1 MSRLVFCFCLIIASA
16 TLGKTQNVRIKE
28 DPLIAQMMSK
38 FVEANKAQQTIEGWR
53 IEILATTNRQ
63 EMESAMQTFKYRYP
77 ELSVD
82 WFHDSPYFKLRVGA
96 FATKIEATRMLHILK
111 KDYPGAYRILDN
123 KMKPEELLN

>member
-1 MSRLVFCFCLIIASA
+1 MSRLAFCLCLIITTA
-16 TLGKTQNVRIKE
+16 TITTAQSIQIKE
-28 DPLIAQMMSK
+28 DPLITQMMSK
-38 FVEANKAQQTIEGWR
+38 FIESNKAQPTVEGWR

-63 EMESAMQTFKYRYP
+63 EMESAMQTFRYRYP
-77 ELSVD
+77 ELAVD

-111 KDYPGAYRILDN
+111 KDYPGAYRVLDN

>member
-1 MSRLVFCFCLIIASA
+1 MSRLVFCLWLIITTTTVAA
-16 TLGKTQNVRIKE
+16 AQNIQIKE

-38 FVEANKAQQTIEGWR
+38 FIEANKAQQTVEGWR

-77 ELSVD
+77 DLSVN
-82 WFHDSPYFKLRVGA
+82 WFHDSPYFKLSVGA
-96 FATKIEATRMLHILK
+96 FASKIEATRMLHILK